1 MAGRKNK
8 IVPGV
13 TTVSSAGTAV
23 TFSSTDYRASG
34 ITIKAAR
41 ANTDAI
47 YIGDSTVDNSSGKIF
62 ADQSLTFRFN
72 PSHDISAIY
81 VDADTNGNKA
91 EFWVVI

>member
-1 MAGRKNK
+1 MAGRKGK

-13 TTVSSAGTAV
+13 ATVSSAGTAV
-23 TFSSTDYRASG
+23 QLSSTDYRASG

-41 ANTDAI
+41 ANTNAI
-47 YIGDSTVDNSSGKIF
+47 YIGDSTVDDDTGKLF
-62 ADQSLTFRFN
+62 PDQSITFSFN

>member
-23 TFSSTDYRASG
+23 TLSSTDYRASS

-41 ANTDAI
+41 ANTNAI
-47 YIGDSTVDNSSGKIF
+47 YIGDSTVDSDTGKIF
-62 ADQSLTFRFN
+62 PDQSITFDFTQN
-72 PSHDISAIY
+72 HDISAIY
-81 VDADTNGNKA
+81 VDADTDGNKA
-91 EFWVVI
+91 EWWVVI

>member
-1 MAGRKNK
+1 MAGRKNR
-8 IVPGV
+8 IVESV
-13 TTVSSAGTAV
+13 TTVSTAGTAV
-23 TFSSTDYRASG
+23 TISSTDFRASS

-41 ANTDAI
+41 ANTNAI
-47 YIGDSTVDNSSGKIF
+47 YIGDSTVDDDTGKLF
-62 ADQSLTFRFN
+62 PDQSITFSFN

>member
-1 MAGRKNK
+1 MAGRKGK
-8 IVPGV
+8 IVAGV
-13 TTVSSAGTAV
+13 ATVSSAGTAV
-23 TFSSTDYRASG
+23 QLSSTDYRASG